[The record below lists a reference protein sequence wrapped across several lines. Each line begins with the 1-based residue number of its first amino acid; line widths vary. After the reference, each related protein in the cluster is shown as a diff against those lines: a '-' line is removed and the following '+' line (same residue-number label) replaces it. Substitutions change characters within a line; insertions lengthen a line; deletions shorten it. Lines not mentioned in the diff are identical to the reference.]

1 MAALKGKNM
10 STGFDQTTKSQHHT
24 FDDMDK
30 KVETFDI
37 TGFTAQG
44 AVQDAAT
51 RTQRLA
57 TVYATAR
64 PIIAAVSAIPLIPA
78 KWRAV
83 LSVFLVTLDEV
94 TATWRPARWNRNS
107 PRDLTQQQGKD

>member
-1 MAALKGKNM
+1 M
-10 STGFDQTTKSQHHT
+10 STGFDHTAKSQNHT

-94 TATWRPARWNRNS
+94 TASFKA
-107 PRDLTQQQGKD
+107 GKDLATSQMEPKLPA